1 MHQESVHE
9 VASVRFHWKK
19 VLVLM
24 CIVVVSA
31 VRAQIPPPH
40 IGCIEVE
47 HVLAPDCLQRQ
58 VDNGLEDD
66 LYAINEKNM

>member
-1 MHQESVHE
+1 
-9 VASVRFHWKK
+9 
-19 VLVLM
+19 M